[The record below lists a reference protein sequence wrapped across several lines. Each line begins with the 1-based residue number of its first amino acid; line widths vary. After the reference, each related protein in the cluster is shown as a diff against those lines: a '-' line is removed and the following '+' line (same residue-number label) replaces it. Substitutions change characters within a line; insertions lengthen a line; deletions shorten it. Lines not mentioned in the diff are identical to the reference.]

1 MQFFTAIPIFCK
13 NSNPFL
19 LRHFHSST
27 QSKIFEIHLLLRRAC
42 NGQLS
47 EMKAVN
53 SAAFS
58 HFNERSLALTIA
70 LYNFYVSFRYV
81 IPTFVNTVRFEFQD
95 DFKFFSPIVVDFLC
109 FD

>member
-19 LRHFHSST
+19 LRHFMHSST
-27 QSKIFEIHLLLRRAC
+27 HSKIFEIHLLLRRAC

-47 EMKAVN
+47 EMKAVI

-58 HFNERSLALTIA
+58 HCN
-70 LYNFYVSFRYV
+70 
-81 IPTFVNTVRFEFQD
+81 
-95 DFKFFSPIVVDFLC
+95 
-109 FD
+109 